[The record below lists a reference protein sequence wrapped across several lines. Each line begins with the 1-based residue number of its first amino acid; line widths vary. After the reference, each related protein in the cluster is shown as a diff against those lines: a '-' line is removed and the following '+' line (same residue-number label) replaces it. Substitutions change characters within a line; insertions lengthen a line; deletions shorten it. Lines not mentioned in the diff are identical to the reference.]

1 MRRILGVASRL
12 INAMTTLAAMPIRHE
27 RRGHEGTGM
36 DLKQIETFV
45 RVAEL
50 GSFTRAAGLL
60 RIAQP
65 ALSRQVRALEVELRQ
80 PLFDRNGRGVAL
92 TEAGQRLLAHG
103 RGILQQVER
112 AKQDLEELRG
122 VPAGKLALGVPPSIG
137 RAFTAP
143 IVEAFRTRFP
153 RATLSVVE
161 GLSTYVLEWLA
172 QGRVDCAVVYNATPS
187 PLFEIDVVLDE
198 RLYLVARSDGVR
210 RAAKTA
216 SLAEVAA
223 AELVIPS
230 RPHAIRMR
238 LETALAKAG
247 LKPRIGLEVDS
258 VPAILDLVS
267 RHPLQAVLPM
277 NAIRGSGRGAEFRL
291 RPIGPP
297 VLSTTLWI
305 ATSAQ
310 RPRGPLLD
318 ESVTLVAELLR
329 GLLAEDRSPDRDADA
344 GAPTPARSSRRARP
358 RPSA

>member
-1 MRRILGVASRL
+1 
-12 INAMTTLAAMPIRHE
+12 
-27 RRGHEGTGM
+27 M

-50 GSFTRAAGLL
+50 GSFTRAAGVM

-92 TEAGQRLLAHG
+92 TEAGKRLLAHG

-112 AKQDLEELRG
+112 AKLDLEELRG

-137 RAFTAP
+137 RSFTAA
-143 IVEAFRTRFP
+143 IVEAFRARFP
-153 RATLSVVE
+153 RATLTVVE

-187 PLFEIDVVLDE
+187 PAYEIDAVLDE
-198 RLYLVARSDGVR
+198 RLYLVGRRTDARQAVR
-210 RAAKTA
+210 PA
-216 SLAEVAA
+216 SLADVAA

-258 VPAILDLVS
+258 VPAILDLVA
-267 RHPLQAVLPM
+267 RHPLHAVLPM
-277 NAIRGSGRGAEFRL
+277 NAIRGSGRGTEFTL

-297 VLSTTLWI
+297 PLATTLWI

-310 RPRGPLLD
+310 RPGGPLLD
-318 ESVTLVAELLR
+318 ESVVLLTDLLR
-329 GLLAEDRSPDRDADA
+329 GLLADDTPGDDE
-344 GAPTPARSSRRARP
+344 GAATPARSPRRARP